1 MKCKLL
7 KLLILFF
14 TLITIGCVEVED
26 KKDKARDGVADYK
39 ASTASITSNETNFT
53 VVWEKNTKNYGQLE
67 IINNPSIVNPVAV
80 IIAGK
85 NQVNLNC
92 EFKNNLAVPLKEYT
106 CVASNAGRI
115 GFFPLVL
122 PYNEQL
128 LIIER
133 EGNASDNDFEVLSEF
148 FIYPSHGEDE

>member
-7 KLLILFF
+7 KLLIASFA
-14 TLITIGCVEVED
+14 LINIGCVEVED
-26 KKDKARDGVADYK
+26 KKDKARGATTDHK

-67 IINNPSIVNPVAV
+67 IINNPSVVNPIAV

-85 NQVNLNC
+85 KQVNLNC

-106 CVASNAGRI
+106 CVASNAGKI
-115 GFFPLVL
+115 GSFPLVL

-133 EGNASDNDFEVLSEF
+133 EGNTSDNDFEVLSEF
-148 FIYPSHGEDE
+148 FIYPSHGEDK